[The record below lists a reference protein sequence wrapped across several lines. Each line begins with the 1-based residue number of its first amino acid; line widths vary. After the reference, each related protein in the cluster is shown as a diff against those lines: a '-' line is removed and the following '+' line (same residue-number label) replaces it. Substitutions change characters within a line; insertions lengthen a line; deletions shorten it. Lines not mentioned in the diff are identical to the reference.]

1 MAFLIQRKVDGKL
14 AERKEDEYG
23 LNARERN
30 FADEYI
36 ANGRNATQAYK
47 KISPKA
53 KDTTCATKGLEM
65 VRKQLVSDYI
75 KMKTKERL
83 DATNLTAQ
91 DVIDELIS
99 IGFGK
104 IQTSTSKQFDNLK
117 NELVL
122 DMEFE
127 NTAKYEDRL
136 KALELL
142 GKNLSMFTDK
152 QEIELSGGVQFVD
165 DI

>member
-65 VRKQLVSDYI
+65 VRKQSVSDYI